1 MVVVS
6 KRSRRRRGR
15 KVNHRVKGNSVVH
28 FDVVDVHVSRLPLN
42 NVPNSKQLFTL
53 FSLLCFS
60 FFGVF
65 SLRK

>member
-6 KRSRRRRGR
+6 KRSRWRRGR
-15 KVNHRVKGNSVVH
+15 KVNHRVKGNSVVY

-42 NVPNSKQLFTL
+42 NVPNSKQLFAV

-65 SLRK
+65 SPRK